1 MRTSEDGIKI
11 IIEIL
16 PYMHGRL
23 FMIFIFADVQKAFS
37 ILSLEQ
43 SKNGKYSD
51 ITWKIADSIELG
63 TGCPFPTLGWHLSS
77 RRGHPIGFE

>member
-1 MRTSEDGIKI
+1 MQRSEDGIKI

-23 FMIFIFADVQKAFS
+23 FMIFIFADVQKAFT

-63 TGCPFPTLGWHLSS
+63 TECSEKCVVYF
-77 RRGHPIGFE
+77 R